1 MTVSTAE
8 DKPLFFFYRGSVF
21 PLWFSPHGTHS
32 IHSREAHQIPVLSA
46 PLTPLLAI
54 GKDIPHFIGA
64 LGGKDLPLEQGND
77 NKSYTQL
84 KAAPE

>member
-1 MTVSTAE
+1 MA
-8 DKPLFFFYRGSVF
+8 
-21 PLWFSPHGTHS
+21 
-32 IHSREAHQIPVLSA
+32 
-46 PLTPLLAI
+46 
-54 GKDIPHFIGA
+54 GKYPNLEVRILGALRQTNSKTIPHFIGA